1 MNKLSFETGK
11 VIKLADT
18 SNPAYMTLDMIVC
31 DSNPNLNSQGVTKDF
46 IIANHQTLVDMPIQ
60 VDRFRIE
67 NGMYSSLTHRYEK
80 GELKTDS
87 IGVITNTWYETD
99 ESTDVT
105 TLYASAKI
113 WKRYPKTCEAIAELY
128 EQEDLK
134 FSWELVGTEKDESI
148 ETAEMFKNGY
158 WIGHT
163 LVSNPSYP
171 IAKSTMLVAELKE
184 LNLEKEEVENLEI
197 LIAGMSI
204 DMLRE
209 KISKALNYDMY
220 IIQMFLDDGKVV
232 VRDWSTDASY
242 IIPFTVD
249 GETVTVDVEN
259 KIEASVVVKP
269 KDEVSEQDLRIAEL
283 EKQIEELTAE
293 KVEEPIVE
301 PIVETDE
308 TKEVIAEEII
318 EEVKDVVDY
327 AEIIAELTKKIELL
341 EPLAEQAKVLAEE
354 KAQVELAELKGKL
367 KAKAERVLAEG
378 DELTESMLAAI
389 EEADEKTLK
398 IAIGEYAIEMA
409 QKVLSKESEIK
420 TAETKDVVIG
430 VSDSDYSVD
439 GKKSSKIELY

>member
-11 VIKLADT
+11 ILKLADT
-18 SNPAYMTLDMIVC
+18 SNPAYMTLEMVVC
-31 DSNPNLNSQGVTKDF
+31 DSNPNLNMQGVTKDF
-46 IIANHQTLVDMPIQ
+46 IVSNHQTLVDMPIQ

-87 IGVITNTWYETD
+87 IGVITKTWYETD
-99 ESTDVT
+99 DENDVT
-105 TLYASAKI
+105 TMYASAKI

-128 EQEDLK
+128 EQGDLK
-134 FSWELVGTEKDESI
+134 FSWELVGTEREESI
-148 ETAEMFKNGY
+148 TTAEMFKNGY

-220 IIQMFLDDGKVV
+220 IIQMFLDDSKVV

-293 KVEEPIVE
+293 KEVEPTIDESIVE
-301 PIVETDE
+301 PIVETATEEGEE
-308 TKEVIAEEII
+308 TKE
-318 EEVKDVVDY
+318 EVNY
-327 AEIIAELTKKIELL
+327 AEIISELTKKIELL
-341 EPLAEQAKVLAEE
+341 EPLAEQARILAEE
-354 KAQVELAELKGKL
+354 KAQAELAEFKDKL
-367 KAKAERVLAEG
+367 KAKAEKVLHEG
-378 DELTESMLAAI
+378 DELTEQMLAAI
-389 EEADEKTLK
+389 EDADEKMLK
-398 IAIGEYAIEMA
+398 VAIGEYAIELA

>member
-11 VIKLADT
+11 VLKLADT
-18 SNPAYMTLDMIVC
+18 SNPAYMTLDMIIC
-31 DSNPNLNSQGVTKDF
+31 NDKPNLNNQGVSKSF
-46 IIANHQTLVDMPIQ
+46 IIANHETLVDMPIQ

-87 IGVITNTWYETD
+87 IGVITKTWYETD
-99 ESTDVT
+99 ESNDET

-128 EQEDLK
+128 EQGDLK
-134 FSWELVGTEKDESI
+134 FSWELVGTERDETI
-148 ETAEMFKNGY
+148 DTAEVYNSGFFV
-158 WIGHT
+158 GHAI
-163 LVSNPSYP
+163 VSNPSYP

-220 IIQMFLDDGKVV
+220 VVQMFLDDSKVV

-301 PIVETDE
+301 PVTETDE
-308 TKEVIAEEII
+308 TKEVIAEEVI
-318 EEVKDVVDY
+318 EEAKDVVDY

-341 EPLAEQAKVLAEE
+341 EPLAEQAKILAEE
-354 KAQVELAELKGKL
+354 KAQAELAEFKGKL
-367 KAKAERVLAEG
+367 KSKAEKVLHEG
-378 DELTESMLAAI
+378 DELTEQMLAAI
-389 EEADEKTLK
+389 EDADEKMLK
-398 IAIGEYAIEMA
+398 VAIGEYAIELA
-409 QKVLSKESEIK
+409 QKALSKESEIK

-439 GKKSSKIELY
+439 DNKSSKIELY